1 MKAEVYNKS
10 SGKAKVEVKLSH
22 GELPEGTL
30 PNVRL
35 PLSPIIQSFYRGNDT
50 KLLIHLQK
58 INPSLPWT
66 PIKVSV
72 NSINKEPIQT

>member
-50 KLLIHLQK
+50 KLLIHL
-58 INPSLPWT
+58 
-66 PIKVSV
+66 
-72 NSINKEPIQT
+72 